1 MTRNS
6 WTYAQQTT
14 LLTWH
19 RIVDSRN
26 SLVVRGGSLG
36 HTVEFVKQ
44 AVDSMSIDKSGFS
57 L

>member
-14 LLTWH
+14 LLTWR

-26 SLVVRGGSLG
+26 SLVVRGGSLR
-36 HTVEFVKQ
+36 HTVEFVKH

>member
-1 MTRNS
+1 MTRNG
-6 WTYAQQTT
+6 WAYAQQTT
-14 LLTWH
+14 LLTWR